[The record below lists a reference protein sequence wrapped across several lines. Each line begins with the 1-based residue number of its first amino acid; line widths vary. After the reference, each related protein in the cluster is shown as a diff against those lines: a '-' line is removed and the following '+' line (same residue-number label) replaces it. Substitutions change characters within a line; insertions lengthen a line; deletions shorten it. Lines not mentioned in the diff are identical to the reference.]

1 MDALICRES
10 GSAPFADYG
19 CQMMPA
25 SQFIPNHSFTCH
37 KLLKPW
43 FWPIKNNRFCPKLI
57 EVACLLICQRFNF
70 CCSTFFQISSLL
82 FNDSLCKLF
91 EGGKWEK

>member
-25 SQFIPNHSFTCH
+25 SQFIPNHSLTCH

-43 FWPIKNNRFCPKLI
+43 FWPIKKQLFLSQTNRGGLFVDLPK
-57 EVACLLICQRFNF
+57 V
-70 CCSTFFQISSLL
+70 
-82 FNDSLCKLF
+82 
-91 EGGKWEK
+91 